1 MLDEKILDILR
12 NSGESYVS
20 GEDLC
25 KRAGISRAAIWKR
38 IEKLREEG
46 YDIEASPHLGYRL
59 AGIPDSLIPSEVQWK
74 LKTKVFGKAV
84 VSYKKVDSTN
94 DIAYSLAEKGVRE
107 GMVIL
112 ADEQAKGKGRHG
124 RSWAS
129 PPRSGIYKSC
139 IIRPPIAP
147 SEIPKITLVA
157 AVAVAKAIRQ
167 VTGLEATIKWP
178 NDILIRGEKACG
190 ILTEMRAEQD
200 SVDFMV
206 LGIGVNVNTPQ
217 KSLPK
222 GATSLK
228 EELRRAKRD
237 EEISRIELAKK
248 ILEMLD
254 EYYIMLKEKG
264 SKPIIEEWKGLS
276 SMLGSRVKAV
286 LPNRTIEGQAH
297 DIDPDGALVLRLDSG
312 VLEKVSSGDI
322 VMVR

>member
-1 MLDEKILDILR
+1 MLDEKILEILR

-25 KRAGISRAAIWKR
+25 KSSGISRAAIWKR

-74 LKTKVFGKAV
+74 LKTRVFGKAV

-124 RSWAS
+124 RNWVS
-129 PPRSGIYKSC
+129 PAKSGIYMSC

>member
-1 MLDEKILDILR
+1 MLDEKILEILR

-129 PPRSGIYKSC
+129 PAKSGIYMSC

-178 NDILIRGEKACG
+178 NDILIRGEKVCG

-200 SVDFMV
+200 SVDFIV